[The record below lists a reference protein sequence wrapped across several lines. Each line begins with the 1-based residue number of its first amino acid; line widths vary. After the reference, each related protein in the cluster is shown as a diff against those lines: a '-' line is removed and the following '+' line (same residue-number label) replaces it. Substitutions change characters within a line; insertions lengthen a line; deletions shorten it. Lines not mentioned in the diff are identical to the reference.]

1 MARPRRKM
9 RFLMDGVFL
18 TIWLEDNTLVVVSEE
33 RRECDDKVAAEGR
46 LEMMR
51 DLLVKQGAEKLSEQ
65 A

>member
-1 MARPRRKM
+1 MARSRRKM

-33 RRECDDKVAAEGR
+33 HRVCDDRVAAEGR

>member
-33 RRECDDKVAAEGR
+33 RRECDDRVAAEGR

-51 DLLVKQGAEKLSEQ
+51 DLLLKQGAEKLSEQ

>member
-1 MARPRRKM
+1 MASSRRKM

-33 RRECDDKVAAEGR
+33 RRVCDDRVAAEGR
-46 LEMMR
+46 LEIMR
-51 DLLVKQGAEKLSEQ
+51 DLLVKQGAEKLSGQ

>member
-1 MARPRRKM
+1 M

-51 DLLVKQGAEKLSEQ
+51 DLLVKQGAEKLN
-65 A
+65 

>member
-51 DLLVKQGAEKLSEQ
+51 DLLVKQGAEKLN
-65 A
+65 

>member
-1 MARPRRKM
+1 MARSRRKM

-51 DLLVKQGAEKLSEQ
+51 DLLVKQGAEKLN
-65 A
+65 

>member
-9 RFLMDGVFL
+9 RFLLDGVFL

-51 DLLVKQGAEKLSEQ
+51 DLLVKQGAEKLN
-65 A
+65 

>member
-33 RRECDDKVAAEGR
+33 RREYDDKVAAEGR

-51 DLLVKQGAEKLSEQ
+51 DLLVKQGAEKLN
-65 A
+65 